1 MAQEKGNLSINSEN
15 FLPIIK
21 KWLYTDKDIFVRE
34 LVSNGCDAVT
44 KFKKNYVKTILEK
57 ANNNQTKAAEMLGVQ
72 RTYLSRL
79 LVELEIKK

>member
-1 MAQEKGNLSINSEN
+1 MLENTKNDRFSIGVSDIIDETDLSLKS
-15 FLPIIK
+15 
-21 KWLYTDKDIFVRE
+21 
-34 LVSNGCDAVT
+34 AVT